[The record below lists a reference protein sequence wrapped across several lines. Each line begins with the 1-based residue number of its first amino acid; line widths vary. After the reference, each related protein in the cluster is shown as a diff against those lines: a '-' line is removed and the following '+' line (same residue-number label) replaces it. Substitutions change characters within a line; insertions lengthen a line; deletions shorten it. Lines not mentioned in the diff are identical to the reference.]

1 MKITIKDVASR
12 AGVSFQTVS
21 NVINGRPVVAE
32 STRQR
37 VLQAVK
43 ELGYQPNASARS
55 LRTHRTK
62 TIALVVIAD
71 ERGYLISAPYL
82 DQAISGIID
91 GTRDKDYFILL
102 YTVQPGQSAQQL
114 EALFQQQ
121 RIDGAIVAAAQLN
134 EPFVEELS
142 NGPVPFV
149 LLERPVDGERAASVQ
164 ANSRLGGMQGVNYL
178 VSRGYQHITFISGK
192 LSWASAHQ
200 RQEGYRQGM
209 IAAGLAE
216 QIKIIPGDWSLESG
230 RRAAFELLQSPDPPE
245 AIFVANDVAAIG
257 VLLAARE
264 LGLSIPKDV
273 AVMGYD
279 DFSSASLVSPSLT
292 TIHMP
297 AYEIGLKAAELM
309 LNYQQNGSFPTQNI
323 LLDTHIVV
331 RGSA

>member
-1 MKITIKDVASR
+1 MKITIKDVAGR

-91 GTRDKDYFILL
+91 GTRDEDYFILL

-149 LLERPVDGERAASVQ
+149 LLERSVEGERAASVQ
-164 ANSRLGGMQGVNYL
+164 ANSRLGSMQGVDYL
-178 VSRGYQHITFISGK
+178 VSQGCQRITFISGK
-192 LSWASAHQ
+192 LSWASAHE
-200 RQEGYRQGM
+200 RQEGFRQGM
-209 IAAGLAE
+209 IAAGLGD
-216 QIKIIPGDWSLESG
+216 QISIFPGDWSLESG
-230 RRAAFELLQSPDPPE
+230 RHAALALLQSSSPPE
-245 AIFVANDVAAIG
+245 AIFAANDVTAIG
-257 VLLAARE
+257 VLQVARE
-264 LGLSIPKDV
+264 LGLSVPKDL
-273 AVMGYD
+273 AVMGCD
-279 DFSSASLVSPSLT
+279 DFSTASLISPALT

-297 AYEIGLKAAELM
+297 AYEIGLKSAELI
-309 LNYQQNGSFPTQNI
+309 LNYQQNGSFPTKNI

-331 RGSA
+331 RESA